1 MEGNSRRRAGLL
13 GGEIMGQFIDQVQR
27 NNALQQQQLT
37 LKQQERKA
45 KEEKQKELARI
56 KRQKQREADA
66 LQELDQVINATFE
79 KATTGQILNR
89 KLTPTQCN
97 YILQQ
102 LEHRNGIITDVS
114 KGRTATAYYI
124 EKHYNAT
131 LQRIYKKYLQ
141 DEQAK
146 KELQEINNAPPQTD
160 NKTTTAYKTGV
171 LLKHFTTGLAG
182 VTTILTACI
191 IGIFWGLFDISKK

>member
-1 MEGNSRRRAGLL
+1 
-13 GGEIMGQFIDQVQR
+13 MGQFIEQVQR

-37 LKQQERKA
+37 IKQQERKA
-45 KEEKQKELARI
+45 KEEKQKELARM

-66 LQELDQVINATFE
+66 LEELNAVIDETFR
-79 KATTGQILNR
+79 KATAGEINGR
-89 KLTPTQCN
+89 KLTATQCN

-114 KGRTATAYYI
+114 KGKTATVYYI
-124 EKHYNAT
+124 EKHYNQT

-141 DEQAK
+141 HETAT
-146 KELQEINNAPPQTD
+146 KELQELNNAPPENNTKQ
-160 NKTTTAYKTGV
+160 TTAYKMGV
-171 LLKHFTTGLAG
+171 ILKHFTAGLAG
-182 VTTILTACI
+182 ITTILTASI

>member
-1 MEGNSRRRAGLL
+1 
-13 GGEIMGQFIDQVQR
+13 MGQFIEQVQR
-27 NNALQQQQLT
+27 NNAIQQQQLT
-37 LKQQERKA
+37 IKQQERKA

-56 KRQKQREADA
+56 KRQRQREADA

-102 LEHRNGIITDVS
+102 LEHRNGIIADVS

-131 LQRIYKKYLQ
+131 LQRIYTKYLQ
-141 DEQAK
+141 HETAT
-146 KELQEINNAPPQTD
+146 KELQELNNVPPENNTKQT
-160 NKTTTAYKTGV
+160 TQTTAYKVGV
-171 LLKHFTTGLAG
+171 ILKHFTTGLAG
-182 VTTILTACI
+182 VTTILTASI